1 MTKEQKQE
9 KRLMMEFIVDEAI
22 LNPLEKIEH
31 PKPAI
36 SFGVK
41 SYESKD
47 GEIIFPVPLGTYGN
61 FSFVQAPPK
70 SKKTFFVSKPPF
82 LIQKLMF
89 CIEPPPFRYK
99 IKLVFEC
106 VKI

>member
-47 GEIIFPVPLGTYGN
+47 GEIIFPVPIGTYGN

-70 SKKTFFVSKPPF
+70 SKKTFFVSLLSAIYLAEDLPQFWLRLACFTGLNF
-82 LIQKLMF
+82 LRL
-89 CIEPPPFRYK
+89 
-99 IKLVFEC
+99 
-106 VKI
+106 